1 MRLENGLPLI
11 GAVSYRM
18 RAVYLDHLD
27 FRRCIKNWDGPT
39 TFFFLDPPYYGAT
52 KYRTLGPQFTNQDH
66 EDLAKI
72 LGHVER
78 PRRLEAPTAAPVDH
92 SKLQSEVIHMAE
104 NPPAPANS
112 VVGNP
117 KDIQGIL
124 ALAII
129 IGYVAIAAA
138 VIFTHL
144 VTDPTAILTGLG
156 TLAAAVSAFY
166 FGVKSQQ

>member
-1 MRLENGLPLI
+1 MSQDTGQATTPSTTEK
-11 GAVSYRM
+11 VS
-18 RAVYLDHLD
+18 
-27 FRRCIKNWDGPT
+27 
-39 TFFFLDPPYYGAT
+39 
-52 KYRTLGPQFTNQDH
+52 
-66 EDLAKI
+66 
-72 LGHVER
+72 
-78 PRRLEAPTAAPVDH
+78 
-92 SKLQSEVIHMAE
+92 
-104 NPPAPANS
+104 
-112 VVGNP
+112 VGNP

-144 VTDPTAILTGLG
+144 VTDPTAILTGLS